1 MNFYDMFGNF
11 KPVTNN
17 YNLENFASSDT
28 CIINPSDG
36 ETCGDLITQI
46 ERLKT
51 MVSTG
56 KISDNVQITNFVDKI
71 KALVTSD
78 QEIVAFNSL
87 LQTNVQ
93 NMSGMSLGGNL
104 AISGVMKAKKYY
116 LSDGTTVKSIIEP
129 EMAVPLDKN
138 GNVILKTNSFVSI
151 ESRNPKVILK
161 SNNSDKLHY

>member
-1 MNFYDMFGNF
+1 MNFYDMYGNF

-71 KALVTSD
+71 RELVTSD
-78 QEIVAFNSL
+78 QI
-87 LQTNVQ
+87 
-93 NMSGMSLGGNL
+93 
-104 AISGVMKAKKYY
+104 YY
-116 LSDGTTVKSIIEP
+116 
-129 EMAVPLDKN
+129 
-138 GNVILKTNSFVSI
+138 
-151 ESRNPKVILK
+151 
-161 SNNSDKLHY
+161 